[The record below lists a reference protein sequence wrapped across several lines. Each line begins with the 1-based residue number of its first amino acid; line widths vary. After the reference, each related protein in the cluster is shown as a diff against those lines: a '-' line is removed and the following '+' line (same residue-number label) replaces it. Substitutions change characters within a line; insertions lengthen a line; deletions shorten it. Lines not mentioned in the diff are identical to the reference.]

1 MTTKTINTLRIYGRR
16 WFQKT
21 YGNTYHA
28 VRVIVNG
35 EEITSNIN
43 YGYGDHYKETARQL
57 LESNGFEVPEPLKFN
72 GYLYDNGFESSVV
85 DVKRKKDLLD

>member
-1 MTTKTINTLRIYGRR
+1 MTKINTLRIYGRR
-16 WFQKT
+16 WFQKS

-35 EEITSNIN
+35 NEITSNVT

-72 GYLYDNGFESSVV
+72 GYLYDNGFEATVV
-85 DVKRKKDLLD
+85 DVRRKKDLLD